1 MEDNLFEK
9 DFIEKGDW
17 TDEQKEFIS
26 KLFADIEL
34 ALKDRFPA
42 VSKDMR
48 IRYEFPEEGIGV
60 KITAECSDM
69 EDIYLGELDCRQHLD
84 SFREYPKESL
94 RMLASMLNNHIV
106 SVYERVITKALS
118 VQLGNLI
125 QQSEK
130 YGCTNETLLVD
141 KSKKIIQSTS
151 IPENVVLMH
160 PSTFQATKKGLKES
174 Q

>member
-1 MEDNLFEK
+1 MGDNLFEK
-9 DFIEKGDW
+9 EFIEKGDW

-26 KLFADIEL
+26 KFFTDIDL

-42 VSKDMR
+42 VSKDMK
-48 IRYEFPEEGIGV
+48 IRYEFPKEGIGV
-60 KITAECSDM
+60 KIIAECSVM

-106 SVYERVITKALS
+106 SVYERVITKVLS

-130 YGCTNETLLVD
+130 YSYTNETLLVD

-151 IPENVVLMH
+151 IPENVILMH
-160 PSTFQATKKGLKES
+160 PSTFQATKKGLEES
-174 Q
+174 